1 MSGAL
6 TPGEFAQALQEAR
19 ESRRR
24 RTFLLWGIGI
34 GLVVILAVGTWLAFF
49 SQVFAVKDVAV
60 NETALL
66 TRDQIL
72 ETAAVE
78 MDVPMLTTDTDG
90 IGARVAELPAVQ
102 SVDVTRDFP
111 DTIAI
116 HVTERELAFQR
127 PRAGQIDW
135 IDAGG
140 VVFHQTPEPTP
151 GAIQVISDTS
161 DDRLLT
167 DIATV
172 ATNIPD
178 SVRPEVVSLTAE
190 SVDRM
195 TITLTDKRTVEWGSA
210 EDSELKGD
218 VIEALL
224 TVDAKV
230 YDVSA
235 PQHPTTR

>member
-135 IDAGG
+135 KIGRAH
-140 VVFHQTPEPTP
+140 V
-151 GAIQVISDTS
+151 
-161 DDRLLT
+161 
-167 DIATV
+167 
-172 ATNIPD
+172 
-178 SVRPEVVSLTAE
+178 
-190 SVDRM
+190 
-195 TITLTDKRTVEWGSA
+195 
-210 EDSELKGD
+210 
-218 VIEALL
+218 
-224 TVDAKV
+224 
-230 YDVSA
+230 
-235 PQHPTTR
+235 